1 MSNPSKGKQH
11 DDKIASD
18 DMKKVLARR
27 PVVLAR
33 PNAEKIDATEFARK
47 FHEDHPD
54 LMAEL
59 AK

>member
-1 MSNPSKGKQH
+1 MSNPAKGMQH
-11 DDKIASD
+11 DENSVSD
-18 DMKKVLARR
+18 DMEKVLARR
-27 PVVLAR
+27 PKVLAR
-33 PNAEKIDATEFARK
+33 PNAETIDATEFARK